1 MSENVSKKIK
11 KCLFFKGSIKR
22 QQDPESPDIQEKVQ
36 NVFIKDSKH
45 FKKVKSEQEVKTE
58 GFLVA
63 ADTKNQDEFT
73 LPHPI
78 WSEREVDSVQIT
90 HRKPITI
97 SDKLAYFCVMVLRK
111 SFDIVS
117 GYTVGKY
124 MKTIDERDVLHRV
137 IFLET
142 VAGIFGFF
150 EKFSGKDGDTELYIG
165 TLN

>member
-1 MSENVSKKIK
+1 M
-11 KCLFFKGSIKR
+11 
-22 QQDPESPDIQEKVQ
+22 Q
-36 NVFIKDSKH
+36 NLFIKDAKH

-63 ADTKNQDEFT
+63 ADTKNQDENT

-78 WSEREVDSVQIT
+78 WSETEVDSVQIT
-90 HRKPITI
+90 HQKPVTI

-111 SFDIVS
+111 SFDMVS

-142 VAGIFGFF
+142 VAGNFGFF
-150 EKFSGKDGDTELYIG
+150 DNFSGKDGNTEWHMGAL
-165 TLN
+165 LVSRE